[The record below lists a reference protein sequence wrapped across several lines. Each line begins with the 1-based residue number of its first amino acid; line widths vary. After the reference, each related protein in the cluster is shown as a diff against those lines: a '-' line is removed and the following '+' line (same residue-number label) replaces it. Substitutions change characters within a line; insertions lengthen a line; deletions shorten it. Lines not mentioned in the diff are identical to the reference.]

1 MADPNTTATFTSEE
15 VRILNVQAWD
25 RAIAAA
31 STQVAEHYKALQQK
45 GRQAEADIAMANKM
59 LESVVLAELASLQDR
74 INRLRA
80 PEAAT
85 DV

>member
-1 MADPNTTATFTSEE
+1 MSESRMTAYFTSEE